1 MNGRVAIPGGDA
13 AHAIYKDQQQQY
25 LDKKADKA
33 KTDDHGD
40 GVAPLPESPAD
51 ILTLP
56 PDRRFKLICHLTLPQ
71 LKNLRQSLS
80 PEDRQRLTDG
90 FTPQQVEAIAAFTGS
105 GAAAMT
111 PEEKDAVLEAR
122 LLHVPVSA
130 RTEQLIV
137 AQTSADQQKQIG
149 ELRQVSAVGKGQDPL
164 TMRAGCR
171 QTGFQRDGY
180 AGSCRGGPDHRI
192 AGVSETVVCG
202 FPLLGELR
210 VQPESPWPCGS
221 RSLRGIDGL
230 GTGLAQRPQKVEG
243 AATVAK
249 SGSML
254 KSAFN
259 VTFRGGDGGEGRVSQ
274 DQAGKQ
280 S

>member
-13 AHAIYKDQQQQY
+13 AHAIYKDQQLQY

-164 TMRAGCR
+164 TMR
-171 QTGFQRDGY
+171 
-180 AGSCRGGPDHRI
+180 GP
-192 AGVSETVVCG
+192 V
-202 FPLLGELR
+202 
-210 VQPESPWPCGS
+210 
-221 RSLRGIDGL
+221 
-230 GTGLAQRPQKVEG
+230 
-243 AATVAK
+243 
-249 SGSML
+249 
-254 KSAFN
+254 
-259 VTFRGGDGGEGRVSQ
+259 
-274 DQAGKQ
+274 AGKQ
-280 S
+280 DFNAMDTQAAVAAGLIIGSPEFQRR